1 MNDSMTQPKTILV
14 ASVKNECPYLLE
26 FVAHYRLLGFDE
38 VLVVTNDNTDET
50 LTLLEPLQAAGF
62 LRYIAHSVPPTDAPL
77 RNANRLAMKYVR
89 ANAPDAFV
97 YVADADEFLIL
108 PQDATIG
115 DYLRR
120 FPDATCICFN
130 WKFYGSDGH
139 VERPKGL
146 VMSAYTRRAED
157 EFREHRTLKS
167 MFRVE
172 PNLSGFGSHFP
183 YHDNLEGV
191 IYQYADGVKFPASQ
205 IYDKP
210 HQGWSRVTY
219 ELAAVNHYG
228 IKSLSEYRLKQAR
241 GRGAVN
247 SMSSRTR
254 YNDEYFEKFDNN
266 VVVDVPD
273 PAHIERVRGEME
285 LMYRVAGLEK
295 FFTREYLG
303 L

>member
-26 FVAHYRLLGFDE
+26 FVAHYRLLGFDQIFI
-38 VLVVTNDNTDET
+38 VTNDNTDRT
-50 LTLLEPLQAAGF
+50 LELLEPLQVAGF
-62 LRYIAHSVPPTDAPL
+62 LDYIAHSVPPTDAPL
-77 RNANRLAMKYVR
+77 RNANRIAMKYVR
-89 ANAPDAFV
+89 AQGEDAFI

-108 PQDATIG
+108 PQDG
-115 DYLRR
+115 DIKSYLRR

-139 VERPKGL
+139 VERPGGL
-146 VMSAYTRRAED
+146 VMAAYTRRAED

-167 MFRVE
+167 MFRLDA
-172 PNLSGFGSHFP
+172 NLTGFGSHFP
-183 YHDNLEGV
+183 YHENLEGLS
-191 IYQYADGVKFPASQ
+191 YQYADGTKFPATQ

-210 HQGWSRVTY
+210 HQNWSRISY
-219 ELAAVNHYG
+219 DLAVVNHYG

-247 SMSSRTR
+247 SKSSRTR
-254 YNDEYFEKFDNN
+254 YNDEYFERFDNN
-266 VVVDVPD
+266 IVLDTPGVE
-273 PAHIERVRGEME
+273 HIEKVKAEMDR
-285 LMYRVAGLEK
+285 MYTAAGLEK
-295 FFTREYLG
+295 VFDRAYLG